1 MSSAAPSSANATK
14 LLQAA
19 ALAAVLVPLGSVAVE
34 TAAINCISQGS
45 GCAGSYFGGSGAQT
59 NTWKFFSDSGP
70 NATLFYTIEIAGT
83 PLTTFNLSVEDVVTT
98 QGSLVFG
105 PGFESAVCVPTF
117 DGTQCG
123 LFAVRNFVGTVD
135 WLNGYLM
142 TITWRTTSPASQPPN
157 DGLNTILRAL
167 NPNAPVFTEALTNII
182 YDPSPTPTDPGI
194 SGRGDDFSTFGVFRA
209 TVPEPASVLLVG
221 TGIAGILYRRRRKR
235 LS

>member
-1 MSSAAPSSANATK
+1 MSSGAPSSSTGTK

-34 TAAINCISQGS
+34 TAQINCISQGS

-83 PLTTFNLSVEDVVTT
+83 PLTTFNLNVEDVVTT
-98 QGSLVFG
+98 QGALVFG
-105 PGFESAVCVPTF
+105 PGFGSAVCVPTF
-117 DGTQCG
+117 DGAQCG
-123 LFAVRNFVGTVD
+123 LFAVRNFSGTVD
-135 WLNGYLM
+135 WLDGYLM
-142 TITWRTTSPASQPPN
+142 TITWRTTSPASQPPD
-157 DGLNTILRAL
+157 DGNNTILRA
-167 NPNAPVFTEALTNII
+167 PDFVTFTQALTSID

-194 SGRGDDFSTFGVFRA
+194 SGRGDDFSTFGVFRIA
-209 TVPEPASVLLVG
+209 APEPGSILLVG
-221 TGIAGILYRRRRKR
+221 TGIAGMLYRRQRRKR